1 MADLP
6 EPDWITLFESVR
18 RAARAFGAELSAVE
32 SALVAAFHDR
42 KIRTRGRIRPYFE
55 DNYLHDLL
63 RDTWD
68 RARVDA
74 VP

>member
-1 MADLP
+1 MAKLP
-6 EPDWITLFESVR
+6 KPDWITLSESASRV
-18 RAARAFGAELSAVE
+18 ARAFGAELSAVE
-32 SALVAAFHDR
+32 AALIDAFHDW

-55 DNYLHDLL
+55 DDYLHDLL

>member
-1 MADLP
+1 MEKLP
-6 EPDWITLFESVR
+6 EPDWITLFESVG
-18 RAARAFGAELSAVE
+18 RAARAFGAELPAAE

-42 KIRTRGRIRPYFE
+42 KIRTRGRFRPYFE
-55 DNYLHDLL
+55 DDYLHDLL

-68 RARVDA
+68 MARVDA